1 VVKFVFSHSKLRKHS
16 FFAMNFKTQGE
27 QRPPAPLAPPS
38 DAHGSRYLI
47 EKQNVL
53 EKNSSNL
60 ATLATGYNV
69 GHASSN

>member
-1 VVKFVFSHSKLRKHS
+1 
-16 FFAMNFKTQGE
+16 MNFKTQGE